1 VLDPS
6 KSKVDGLAFIGL
18 SLAQKTEQG
27 HPDSYTHQTAF
38 DLNEVLDRDDEFI
51 FSTNDDGWLVG
62 GGEPGPPRRYK
73 LAAKD
78 SAHVEV
84 MRIGTYRKEWGG
96 MTQEEIVEIMKSG
109 EILIPHI
116 EALPTAVVANADKS
130 ELEIRFD
137 MEPQIPDFENPDAP
151 LPVNW
156 QLRFIH
162 NQLFKRCIFP
172 SRFCPGPFHS
182 TILRK
187 PEFRSEE
194 VSFVVFYRYFLFAMG
209 QHNISLGIDHFSFL

>member
-18 SLAQKTEQG
+18 SLAQNTERG

-38 DLNEVLDRDDEFI
+38 DLNEVLDRDYEFI

-62 GGEPGPPRRYK
+62 GGEPGPPHTYK

-96 MTQEEIVEIMKSG
+96 MSQDEIVEVMKSG

-116 EALPTAVVANADKS
+116 EVLPTAVVANPDKPP

-137 MEPQIPDFENPDAP
+137 MEPQMPDFDNPDSP

-182 TILRK
+182 TFLRK
-187 PEFRSEE
+187 AEFRSEE
-194 VSFVVFYRYFLFAMG
+194 VSFVVFYAYFLFTSPA
-209 QHNISLGIDHFSFL
+209 